1 MNKEVIIRNAIMTPD
16 GTYLRSYHVH
26 DYKAH
31 KDAITDEVYIVDGG
45 NEYLRRSINEVPPED
60 LTVYLSD
67 PFRLIRQA
75 FVWKS
80 YGKNL
85 EHAPNGIYIALY
97 DMTDDHI
104 GAILDTQVHII
115 GTFVEELMVAEL
127 QYRKCGTIRLSDF
140 HYIKEL

>member
-1 MNKEVIIRNAIMTPD
+1 M
-16 GTYLRSYHVH
+16 
-26 DYKAH
+26 
-31 KDAITDEVYIVDGG
+31 
-45 NEYLRRSINEVPPED
+45 
-60 LTVYLSD
+60 
-67 PFRLIRQA
+67 A

-85 EHAPNGIYIALY
+85 EHAPNGIYIALC

-104 GAILDTQVHII
+104 EAILNTQVHII